1 MSQPTAPPQ
10 PDEEAPPQP
19 QPAQAPSSSSLMAII
34 ALILRII
41 TWVCLIISTI
51 IIVTTTATIIGTY
64 QTVEIHFNDIIAYRS
79 LHRYVLAVNV
89 LGLVY
94 TKLQLPSSIRL
105 VISGKPLWK
114 SPGFLVYDFLGD
126 KVLLSLLATGV
137 GAAFGATLDLKKN
150 LDDLDDILQENYD
163 NTALSLIRVKLDDF
177 FGKAYVSAGFLL
189 FAFLTSVISSVLSSL
204 ELTKKTY

>member
-1 MSQPTAPPQ
+1 MSRPTAPPQ

-41 TWVCLIISTI
+41 TW
-51 IIVTTTATIIGTY
+51 
-64 QTVEIHFNDIIAYRS
+64 
-79 LHRYVLAVNV
+79 
-89 LGLVY
+89 
-94 TKLQLPSSIRL
+94 
-105 VISGKPLWK
+105 
-114 SPGFLVYDFLGD
+114 
-126 KVLLSLLATGV
+126 VLLSLLATGV

-163 NTALSLIRVKLDDF
+163 NTALSLIRAKLDDF

-189 FAFLTSVISSVLSSL
+189 FAFITSVISSVLSSL

>member
-1 MSQPTAPPQ
+1 MRRRRHHPP
-10 PDEEAPPQP
+10 
-19 QPAQAPSSSSLMAII
+19 PAQAPSASSLMAII

-64 QTVEIHFNDIIAYRS
+64 QTVEIHFNDIIAYR
-79 LHRYVLAVNV
+79 YVLVVNV

-105 VISGKPLWK
+105 VISGNPLWK
-114 SPGFLVYDFLGD
+114 SPGFLMYDFLGD
-126 KVLLSLLATGV
+126 KILLSLLATEV

-150 LDDLDDILQENYD
+150 LDDLNDILLENYK

-177 FGKAYVSAGFLL
+177 FSKAYVSAGFLL
-189 FAFLTSVISSVLSSL
+189 IALLTSVISSVI
-204 ELTKKTY
+204 